1 MDYHV
6 RSVGH
11 SGSKCNRS
19 KLGASQLC
27 SCCINSKGFFYIC
40 IPARNGLKTL
50 STFRPECSGLLQCE
64 DVIDLTRDVMSKDT
78 CVVHELTVLMLFTV
92 YRDAHHVRMYV
103 RMVCS
108 RVLAQS
114 LVNSLWNCGG
124 VQYVCAY
131 LEVTYYK
138 YVRMRALVVSISAK
152 VAC

>member
-19 KLGASQLC
+19 EAGASQLC
-27 SCCINSKGFFYIC
+27 SCCINSKGFFCVC

-50 STFRPECSGLLQCE
+50 SMFRPECSGLLQCE

-78 CVVHELTVLMLFTV
+78 CVVHEATVLMLFTV
-92 YRDAHHVRMYV
+92 YHDVRTYV

-124 VQYVCAY
+124 TVCMC
-131 LEVTYYK
+131 LFGSH
-138 YVRMRALVVSISAK
+138 LL
-152 VAC
+152 